1 MIEKFS
7 DYEGTKYLNEDGV
20 FEFEVMDYE
29 FKESKSGE
37 PMAVFT
43 VKSDE
48 GQTTIYHSLNAKAR
62 WSYNNLIKACLKLDT
77 PDKVKNF
84 ELDYETIGKDLIGKK
99 FWGVVEQQT
108 YTKNIKVPQDDGTF
122 IDGVEDKI
130 TYKIVEYRI
139 SK

>member
-1 MIEKFS
+1 
-7 DYEGTKYLNEDGV
+7 
-20 FEFEVMDYE
+20 
-29 FKESKSGE
+29 
-37 PMAVFT
+37 MAVFT

-48 GQTTIYHSLNAKAR
+48 GQTTIYHSLAAKAR

-84 ELDYETIGKDLIGKK
+84 ELDYETIGKDLVGKK

-130 TYKIVEYRI
+130 TYKIVEYRM